1 VKLSGAGDSRPFTLA
16 LKKPQVASAHLH
28 RKLALSH
35 TYTQE
40 FYMTPYEL
48 RFSVFNA
55 AKDFLEQQYKANLAV
70 WEALDTATKNAAELA
85 PKFPTMEEII
95 EKSIE
100 INKFVSDAN
109 ERELTKVVK
118 RVTGMTVAF

>member
-1 VKLSGAGDSRPFTLA
+1 
-16 LKKPQVASAHLH
+16 
-28 RKLALSH
+28 
-35 TYTQE
+35 
-40 FYMTPYEL
+40 MTPYEL

-70 WEALDTATKNAAELA
+70 WEALDTVTKNAEDLA

-100 INKFVSDAN
+100 INRFVSDAN
-109 ERELTKVVK
+109 ERELIKTVK
-118 RVTGMTVAF
+118 RVSGISVAF

>member
-1 VKLSGAGDSRPFTLA
+1 
-16 LKKPQVASAHLH
+16 
-28 RKLALSH
+28 
-35 TYTQE
+35 
-40 FYMTPYEL
+40 MTPYEL
-48 RFSVFNA
+48 RFSVFNT

-70 WEALDTATKNAAELA
+70 WEALDTATKKAADLA